1 MYQVVEMSHK
11 EKVEMY
17 TALPKEKLV
26 EMLIECNKQLQA
38 FCKPTVVSDPCARND
53 IQKVQ
58 QL

>member
-1 MYQVVEMSHK
+1 MYQVVETSHK

-17 TALPKEKLV
+17 MALSKEQLV

-38 FCKPTVVSDPCARND
+38 FCKPIVLADPCARND

-58 QL
+58 QI